1 MRSIQATISTSKDG
15 FELSVKE
22 TERIEDEEGNSHTES
37 ESSHSAFGQY
47 KTAVE
52 AASKTLARFEQKLKA
67 AEGELF
73 A

>member
-15 FELSVKE
+15 FELHVKE
-22 TERIEDEEGNSHTES
+22 TERIEDERNSHTES
-37 ESSHSAFGQY
+37 ESSWSVFGQY

-67 AEGELF
+67 ADGEPR